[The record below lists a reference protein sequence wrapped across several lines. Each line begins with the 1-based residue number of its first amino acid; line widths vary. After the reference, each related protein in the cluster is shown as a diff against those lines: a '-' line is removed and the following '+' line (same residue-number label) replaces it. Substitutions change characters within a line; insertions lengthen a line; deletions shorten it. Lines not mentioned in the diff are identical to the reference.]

1 MAYVSVK
8 TLRRAIQLLLL
19 LLTPGLLQSAQG
31 EEALPD
37 VATVQSWIE
46 AMKTAPRGPFARIR
60 WFCNDGSV
68 LPPKAYACSKRGGG
82 VQHGEWNDRA
92 KKLRANG
99 YYIGNVLASLD
110 TEKIIKAPG
119 ASELLNQIL
128 IEQFLIDIDDG
139 WIMRKARYYRG
150 AFQAEDEQRVAREL
164 LLGMVKQPAWIDRG
178 YLPLRIA
185 VELLDHGVET
195 SSVSDVRQQALT
207 LSQKDK
213 GFLNLRIKIHNKP
226 DKGDAELVRD
236 YASKVKDP
244 KLVAEYT
251 ELAKKIDEIY
261 TSASVVENLEVL
273 HAKLSYLPDLAK
285 ALRDGAVTL
294 ASTQDPVQRYLVSS
308 TLMARLRENFAK
320 IRSPEVRLAALEM
333 NLALET
339 DNYTTATQM
348 REQLPTATRRK
359 RLGWME
365 AVVDAIYGAGFISN
379 RERQALYAA
388 FKKLQADNL
397 PLKTY
402 KAELSYLARAMGWSR
417 QWLLFHFSASEAKLY
432 GIEPLTALFTQGV
445 LRGSALYF
453 YSLVGDSLARDA
465 NRLAGVKHKLFD
477 DPAGSGV
484 RALNPGIAKGTLY
497 LSVGKDLEDLDPKG
511 IYLIPE
517 TTADLSPVAGIL
529 TTGEGNPLSH
539 VQLLAR
545 NLGIPNVAISPLVT
559 DQLKKHD
566 GSKVILA
573 VSPAGTVQLSTD
585 KGQLDDLF
593 AKDDQAQE
601 TLIQPDLK
609 KLDLNQQ
616 DFIPL
621 SQLRATD
628 SGHTVGPKAANLGE
642 LRHHYP
648 EAVSDGLA
656 IPFGIFRQLL
666 DQPMQGTNQTI
677 FEWMVAQYR
686 ELEKTQADSPTREQA
701 TQAFRAKLEKQILNA
716 DPGEKFRKRLRTAMK
731 EAFGQEGS
739 YGVFVR
745 SDTNVEDLSGFTGAG
760 LNLTVANVVG
770 FEKVSKVI
778 SEVWASPFTQRAFA
792 WRQAHM
798 AQPEHV
804 YTSVLLLLTINSDK
818 SGVMVTQDVDT
829 GASGWLSIVTS
840 EGVGGGVEG
849 EAAESLRVSM
859 KDGGVRLLAQ
869 ATAPTRTVA
878 KAGGGVEKLPVSGD
892 DSVLKPDEIKQLV
905 TLARELP
912 KRFPLIK
919 DADGNPSP
927 ADVEFGFVDGKLRL
941 FQIRP
946 FLESRQARGSEYLR
960 SLDQGIDKKLNKVVV
975 PMDTVPEDQSA

>member
-1 MAYVSVK
+1 MAYASIK
-8 TLRRAIQLLLL
+8 THRLALSLLPL
-19 LLTPGLLQSAQG
+19 LLTIGFSGPIQG
-31 EEALPD
+31 KQAPPD
-37 VATVQSWIE
+37 VKTMRTWIE
-46 AMKTAPRGPFARIR
+46 AMKAAPRGPFARIR

-82 VQHGEWNDRA
+82 VQHGEWNDRT
-92 KKLRANG
+92 KTLRANG

-110 TEKIIKAPG
+110 TAEIIKAPG
-119 ASELLNQIL
+119 SSDFLNQIL

-139 WIMRKARYYRG
+139 WILRKARFYRG
-150 AFQAEDEQRVAREL
+150 AFQAEDEERVAREL

-178 YLPLRIA
+178 YLPLRMA

-195 SSVSDVRQQALT
+195 SSVADVRQRALT

-226 DKGDAELVRD
+226 DKGDAKLVRD
-236 YASKVKDP
+236 YAAKVKDQ

-251 ELAKKIDEIY
+251 ELANKIDEIY
-261 TSASVVENLEVL
+261 TSASVVEDLEAL
-273 HAKLSYLPDLAK
+273 QGKLSDVPDLAK
-285 ALRDGAVTL
+285 ALREGAATL
-294 ASTQDPVQRYLVSS
+294 ASTQDPVQRFVVSS
-308 TLMARLRENFAK
+308 TLMARLRENIAK

-339 DNYTTATQM
+339 DNFTTATQM
-348 REQLPTATRRK
+348 REQLATAHRRE

-365 AVVDAIYGAGFISN
+365 AVVDAIYGAGLISD
-379 RERQALYAA
+379 RERQAMYKA
-388 FKKLQADNL
+388 FKKLQADKL

-402 KAELSYLARAMGWSR
+402 KAELDYLARVTGWSR

-432 GIEPLTALFTQGV
+432 TIEPLTALFIQDE
-445 LRGSALYF
+445 LRGSPLYF
-453 YSLVGDSLARDA
+453 YSLVADSLARDA
-465 NRLAGVKHKLFD
+465 NRLAGVQHKLFD
-477 DPAGSGV
+477 APVGGGL

-497 LSVGKDLEDLDPKG
+497 LAVGNGLENLDPNG

-559 DQLKKHD
+559 DKLKAHD

-573 VSPAGTVQLSTD
+573 VSPAGTVQLSAD

-593 AKDDQAQE
+593 TKGEQSQE
-601 TLIQPDLK
+601 SLIQPDLQ
-609 KLDLNQQ
+609 KLNLKQR

-621 SQLRATD
+621 DQLRATD

-642 LRHHYP
+642 LRHYYP

-666 DQPMQGTNQTI
+666 DQPMRGSNQTI
-677 FEWMVAQYR
+677 FDWMVAKYR
-686 ELEKTQADSPTREQA
+686 ELEKMPAGSPAREKA
-701 TQAFRAKLEKQILNA
+701 TQAFRAELEKQILNA
-716 DPGEKFRKRLRTAMK
+716 DLGQEFHKRLRAAMK
-731 EAFGQEGS
+731 DVFGKEGS

-760 LNLTVANVVG
+760 LNLTVPNVVG
-770 FEKVSKVI
+770 FEKVLKVI

-798 AQPEHV
+798 GQPEHV
-804 YTSVLLLLTINSDK
+804 YTSVLLLQTINSDK

-829 GASGWLSIVTS
+829 GASGWLSIVSS

-849 EAAESLRVSM
+849 EAAESLRVST

-878 KAGGGVEKLPVSGD
+878 KTGGGVEKLPVSGD
-892 DSVLKPDEIKQLV
+892 DSVLKPGEIKQLV

-919 DADGNPSP
+919 DADGNPAP
-927 ADVEFGFVDGKLRL
+927 ADVEFGFVDGKLQL

-960 SLDQGIDKKLNKVVV
+960 SLDQGIDKNMNKVVV
-975 PMDTVPEDQSA
+975 PMDAVPEDQSA